1 MSNPVYFCVAF
12 ACLHK
17 APLHISPTARCS
29 LARVAPSYGRKK
41 CAVPGWPTVCDSLRP
56 DGPTSRVLRGESLNT
71 GKFSSCSYS
80 GGNFER
86 RGHTAR
92 KAAPF
97 PSTVYP
103 YGILRLGGGGSATEV
118 GPVAL
123 QTSVFKE
130 LCLSQTKS
138 FWHLVMFVA
147 RNSASFAC

>member
-1 MSNPVYFCVAF
+1 MAF

-17 APLHISPTARCS
+17 ALLHISPTAHCS
-29 LARVAPSYGRKK
+29 LARVGPSYGRKK
-41 CAVPGWPTVCDSLRP
+41 RAVPGWPTVCDSLRP

-71 GKFSSCSYS
+71 GKFPSSGYS
-80 GGNFER
+80 GGDFKR
-86 RGHTAR
+86 RGHTVR

-103 YGILRLGGGGSATEV
+103 YDILRLGGGGSATEV

-138 FWHLVMFVA
+138 
-147 RNSASFAC
+147 SGI

>member
-1 MSNPVYFCVAF
+1 MLFLGGP
-12 ACLHK
+12 
-17 APLHISPTARCS
+17 
-29 LARVAPSYGRKK
+29 
-41 CAVPGWPTVCDSLRP
+41 VCDSLRP
-56 DGPTSRVLRGESLNT
+56 YGPTSRVLRGESLNT
-71 GKFSSCSYS
+71 GKFPSSSYS
-80 GGNFER
+80 SFER
-86 RGHTAR
+86 RGHTVR

-103 YGILRLGGGGSATEV
+103 YDVLRLGGGGSATEV